1 MADAPDFDQI
11 TKAFS
16 KLVDDWGK
24 VIQKIAK
31 DLKDVQDEIDKME
44 ALKKQR
50 ADLAKSADQASKDLA
65 DKIMNYKIPPK
76 ADPQQMLKLP
86 DFLTKIVDKNGVKLG
101 DYGSLKPDFDVDVKK
116 MQIKKAAVVWT
127 WTF

>member
-1 MADAPDFDQI
+1 MTDTADFDQI
-11 TKAFS
+11 TKTVS

-24 VIQKIAK
+24 AIQKIAK

-44 ALKKQR
+44 ALRKQR
-50 ADLAKSADQASKDLA
+50 AGLAKDADQASKDLG
-65 DKIMNYKIPPK
+65 DKIMNLKIPPK

-86 DFLTKIVDKNGVKLG
+86 DFITKIVDKNGVKLG
-101 DYGSLKPDFDVDVKK
+101 DYGSLKPDIDLDIKK
-116 MQIKKAAVVWT
+116 MQIKKAAIVWT